1 MKCSTWIG
9 SRPQKINNCLY
20 LFKNFFFRY
29 MEVNKAVTREKRLE
43 EYKLK
48 EQLAA
53 LEQELEK

>member
-1 MKCSTWIG
+1 
-9 SRPQKINNCLY
+9 
-20 LFKNFFFRY
+20 
-29 MEVNKAVTREKRLE
+29 MEVNKAVTREKRIE